1 MDVTIELLKQDT
13 MKKRFSLNKIK
24 TESYNAIVL
33 DNNYYIKANN
43 IVKLQIPIDLNSAY
57 AEYQHQS

>member
-1 MDVTIELLKQDT
+1 

-43 IVKLQIPIDLNSAY
+43 IVKLQIPIDLNIAY